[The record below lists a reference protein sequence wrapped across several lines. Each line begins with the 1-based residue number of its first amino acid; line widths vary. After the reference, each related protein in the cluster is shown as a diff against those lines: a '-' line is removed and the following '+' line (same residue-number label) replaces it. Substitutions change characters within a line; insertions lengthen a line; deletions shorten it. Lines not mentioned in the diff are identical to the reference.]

1 MTDKTI
7 SDAESKMK
15 NANEAL
21 RRDLAALRTG
31 RASTAIVEHLQVEA
45 YGTPMPLN
53 QLASLSVPEA
63 RLITIQ
69 PWDKQNLAQIERAI
83 LQANLGLNPINDGAI
98 LRIPIPALTEERR
111 KDLVKMVH
119 QRVEEG
125 RVSLRNAR
133 RESIDQVRSQEK
145 SKEVSEDERRRT
157 EDRLQKLTDD
167 YTNKIN
173 DLGRAKEKELMED

>member
-1 MTDKTI
+1 MTDKVI
-7 SDAESKMK
+7 ADAENKMK
-15 NANEAL
+15 SATEAL
-21 RRDLAALRTG
+21 RRDLATLRTG
-31 RASTAIVEHLQVEA
+31 RASTAIVEHLQVDA

-53 QLASLSVPEA
+53 QLANLSVPEA

-83 LQANLGLNPINDGAI
+83 LKANLGLNPSNDGAI
-98 LRIPIPALTEERR
+98 IRIPIPALTEERR
-111 KDLVKMVH
+111 KELVKMVH
-119 QRVEEG
+119 HRVEDG

-145 SKEVSEDERRRT
+145 NKEVSEDARRRA

-167 YTNKIN
+167 YTSKANE
-173 DLGRAKEKELMED
+173 LGQAKEKELMED

>member
-1 MTDKTI
+1 MTDKAI

-15 NANEAL
+15 SANEAL
-21 RRDLAALRTG
+21 RRDLATLRTG
-31 RASTAIVEHLQVEA
+31 RASTGIVEHLQVEA
-45 YGTPMPLN
+45 YGSPMPLN

-83 LQANLGLNPINDGAI
+83 LQANLGLNPSNDGTI

-111 KDLVKMVH
+111 KELVKMVH

-133 RESIDQVRSQEK
+133 RDSIDQVRSQEK
-145 SKEVSEDERRRT
+145 KKEVSEDERRRA

-173 DLGRAKEKELMED
+173 ELGQAKEKELMED

>member
-83 LQANLGLNPINDGAI
+83 LQANLGLNPINDGTI

-145 SKEVSEDERRRT
+145 SKEVSEDERRRA